1 MTVEVAPG
9 VRALRARAPQRPQAR
24 SWYRIENRAGVAAR
38 VDLMDDIG
46 AWGVSAQEFV
56 GELNAINASAIDLH
70 INSGGGD
77 AFDGLAI
84 YQAIKDHPARVTVQV
99 DGLAASAASFIAQA
113 GDEVVMAPKA
123 TMMIH
128 DASGITL
135 GNASDHRQTAD
146 LLDKLS
152 NNIASIYA
160 DRAGGTVEDWRATML
175 AETWYLADEAVAA
188 GLADGIAGQAADE
201 APADEQAANR
211 WSASFKYPGRD
222 AAPAPAIPAAHAK
235 APEEPTEGATIHL
248 APNFVGTPGDLAR
261 ALADV
266 VARAGLAPEAAS
278 AVVEAEETPQES
290 VEAPAE
296 PEPTET
302 PEAAPEAVTEPVE
315 TPSRTDAAEAEPPV
329 TDEDTWGALVAR
341 LTSTTAPLDPVGDAL
356 ASLREAM
363 Q

>member
-9 VRALRARAPQRPQAR
+9 VRALRARAPQRPAAR
-24 SWYRIENRAGVAAR
+24 SWYRIENRAGAAAR

-46 AWGVSAQEFV
+46 MWGITAQEFV
-56 GELNAINASAIDLH
+56 QDINSINAASIDLH

-77 AFDGLAI
+77 VFDGLAI

-113 GDEVVMAPKA
+113 GDEVYVAPKA
-123 TMMIH
+123 TLMIH

-135 GNASDHRQTAD
+135 GNAADHRQTAD
-146 LLDKLS
+146 LLDKMS
-152 NNIASIYA
+152 DNIASIYA
-160 DRAGGTVEDWRATML
+160 DRAGGTVEDWRAAML

-201 APADEQAANR
+201 APADEQATNR

-222 AAPAPAIPAAHAK
+222 AAPAPKLPATQV
-235 APEEPTEGATIHL
+235 EDI
-248 APNFVGTPGDLAR
+248 V
-261 ALADV
+261 
-266 VARAGLAPEAAS
+266 RAGLTPEAAV
-278 AVVEAEETPQES
+278 ALVEAEETPQE
-290 VEAPAE
+290 PAE
-296 PEPTET
+296 PPADPEPTET